1 MNISP
6 TQIETFDERTPYG
19 CERKWWFQYAPN
31 GPKVRTPQSPEQRL
45 GDALHARNELLLK
58 TGRKAEGGTEPVD
71 RMFTNGLP
79 MVEKLLETCGKP
91 VAIEAKVE
99 HLPGI
104 SGRIDVLAE
113 GGVIDWKTTGK
124 LENAKT
130 SVQLTTNHQMVI
142 YGLEW
147 LARNP
152 DAKSLRLAHGV
163 YSTREPYD
171 TKLVQ
176 VRVAAEHLTK
186 QFEIGT
192 MPIINRIREL
202 ENSSSVEDFKANR
215 GFLCQRCPFNSQCP
229 KEMPKMSDALNAF
242 LAKAAKAPSAAPS
255 ILPPDAPASQ
265 PAQPPPSPAPA
276 KVQVLDLTKATE
288 DQAAKFGG
296 KTEVPS
302 ATAPVPAPAEPA
314 PPAKRGPGRPPGS
327 KNKKPAAVMTEVSS
341 SATKNAEVVVDN
353 VPLVA
358 EKQTEGTK
366 LSVEQGRVT
375 KVTVWSEV
383 KIGQPNYSSI
393 TFGGSAEATVTE
405 GDDPEDAVL
414 KCRELLSGQLSDGAR
429 KVIEMFQKASA
440 K

>member
-31 GPKVRTPQSPEQRL
+31 GPKIRTPQSPEQRL

-58 TGRKAEGGTEPVD
+58 TGRKSDGPEPVD
-71 RMFTNGLP
+71 RMFVNGLP
-79 MVEKLLETCGKP
+79 MVEKLIETCGKP

-152 DAKSLRLAHGV
+152 DARSLRLAHGV

-192 MPIINRIREL
+192 MPIINRIRDL
-202 ENSSSVEDFKANR
+202 ENSSSIEDFKANR

-229 KEMPKMSDALNAF
+229 KEMPKMSDALNAY
-242 LAKAAKAPSAAPS
+242 LAKAAKAAKSPSTPAPS

-265 PAQPPPSPAPA
+265 PAAPPAP
-276 KVQVLDLTKATE
+276 KVQVLDLTKATD

-296 KTEVPS
+296 KAE
-302 ATAPVPAPAEPA
+302 APPAPAAAPEPA

-327 KNKKPAAVMTEVSS
+327 KNKKPAAVMTEVSG
-341 SATKNAEVVVDN
+341 ATTKNAEVVVDN

-358 EKQTEGTK
+358 EKQAEGTK
-366 LSVEQGRVT
+366 VSVEQGRVT

-393 TFGGSAEATVTE
+393 TFGGSAEASVGE
-405 GDDPEDAVL
+405 GDDPEAAVL
-414 KCRELLSGQLSDGAR
+414 KCRKVLSGQLSDGAK
-429 KVIEMFQKASA
+429 KVIEMFQQASA